1 MTVWKVCMST
11 LLVAALAGQAW
22 AQQQQRPRK
31 PAGKPGS
38 SVTMHKCIDAN
49 GKIYY
54 SDKLTPDCERSSEL
68 SRHGLTVTPKP
79 GSADPSQAAQKP
91 GAAPTA
97 QSIADERRDKALVA
111 TYTTEQEIDLAR
123 DRNLQMPLQAVK
135 VAETRLGKL
144 DKELE
149 GLQKQADGFTSK
161 KKPVPA
167 HLAEDINRK
176 QAARSTLESELAQK
190 RGQADQIRAK
200 FEGDKLRFRELKSG
214 KAR

>member
-1 MTVWKVCMST
+1 MTVLKVCMSM

-22 AQQQQRPRK
+22 AQQQPKPRK

-38 SVTMHKCIDAN
+38 TVTMHKCVDAN
-49 GKIYY
+49 GKVYY
-54 SDKLTPDCERSSEL
+54 SDKITPDCERSSEL
-68 SRHGLTVTPKP
+68 SRHGLTVAPKP
-79 GSADPSQAAQKP
+79 DSTSPGSQKP

-97 QSIADERRDKALVA
+97 QSLADERRDKALVA

-123 DRNLQMPLQAVK
+123 DRNLQTPLQALK

-161 KKPVPA
+161 NKAVPS
-167 HLAEDINRK
+167 HLTEEINTK
-176 QAARSTLESELAQK
+176 QAARSSLQAELAQK

-200 FEGDKLRFRELKSG
+200 FEADKQRFRELKSG
-214 KAR
+214 NSR